1 MGTRPPERRIIM
13 LIDCND
19 CAMQD
24 TPVCKDCVVTHV
36 LHDISRP
43 LALDDAHAD
52 AIELLSQEGL
62 VPGLRLLPKSATG

>member
-1 MGTRPPERRIIM
+1 M

-19 CAMQD
+19 CQMQD
-24 TPVCKDCVVTHV
+24 TRACEHCVVTHV

-43 LALDDAHAD
+43 LTLDDAHSD
-52 AIELLSQEGL
+52 AIELLADEGL

>member
-1 MGTRPPERRIIM
+1 M

-24 TPVCKDCVVTHV
+24 TRACDDCVVTHV
-36 LHDISRP
+36 LHDLSRP

-52 AIELLSQEGL
+52 AIALLSDEGL
-62 VPGLRLLPKSATG
+62 VPGLRLLPRTATG